1 MQSFVIEF
9 NRHTR
14 ERTVHAMATP
24 REAIEYRL
32 RLEQNREDSNIEI
45 VVLTSASLETL
56 ERTHSRYFTGKE
68 RLTA

>member
-1 MQSFVIEF
+1 
-9 NRHTR
+9 
-14 ERTVHAMATP
+14 MATP